1 MDKRNINASWQM
13 LVGNRLITSNQA
25 LQSTLYLLLSFPL
38 GLFYFIYLV
47 CGISI
52 GIGTLIIW
60 IGVPITLLTVLG
72 WRYLAAFERRM
83 AMNWLH
89 VDIRPMSYPRQI
101 PLTRLH
107 GLRESLT
114 DSMTW
119 KSLAYLL
126 IKFPLGI
133 LSFVLTVCIFVL
145 SISVSL
151 VTFVLALVV
160 VPFFYLGL
168 MLTRGSQGVMNRV
181 PAEAIG
187 KLLGLSLRGF
197 GLFTISLYIIY
208 GLAYVSGELARILLG
223 MSDTAIRLAQ
233 AREFAE
239 QERFKAER
247 AEQSRRELI
256 VNVSHELRTPVASIR
271 GHVESLL
278 IAVEDDEKEMLSGTK
293 LHDYLVIVQREA
305 ERLGSLVDDL
315 LSLARTEAGELHL
328 DLQPID
334 AARVVEEIQQT
345 MAPLA
350 RRERAITLVS
360 KADPYT
366 PPVLADRQRLAQV
379 LLNLVRNAITYTP
392 NGGIVSMTVQKID
405 THYVALTV
413 ADTGIGI
420 PPEELDRV
428 FERFYRTDTSR
439 TRSSG
444 GFGLGLAIV
453 RDLVNAMGGSVN
465 VTSKVGEGSCFRV
478 LLRIATPIYR
488 PPSRAGA
495 NPAPTL

>member
-1 MDKRNINASWQM
+1 MYYRTGNSNGQLP
-13 LVGNRLITSNQA
+13 LVNRVSTTKQA
-25 LQSTLYLLLSFPL
+25 PLMVLYLLLSFPL
-38 GLFYFIYLV
+38 GLFYFVFLV

-52 GIGTLIIW
+52 GISTLIIW
-60 IGVPITLLTVLG
+60 IGVPISMLTIAG
-72 WRYLAAFERRM
+72 WRYLAVFERKM
-83 AMNWLH
+83 AIDWLN
-89 VDIRPMSYPRQI
+89 VDIRPISYPLQI
-101 PLTRLH
+101 QMTWLQRF
-107 GLRESLT
+107 RESLT

-133 LSFVLTVCIFVL
+133 LSFVLTLCTLVL

-151 VTFVLALVV
+151 VTFILTLTL
-160 VPFFYLGL
+160 VPFLYLGL
-168 MLTRGSQGVMNRV
+168 VFARGIDEI
-181 PAEAIG
+181 ATIE
-187 KLLGLSLRGF
+187 KLLRFSLKGF
-197 GLFTISLYIIY
+197 GLFTISLYIVY
-208 GLAYVSGELARILLG
+208 GLANISGELARIMLG

-239 QERFKAER
+239 QERIKAER

-278 IAVEDDEKEMLSGTK
+278 IAVEDDETETLSNKK

-315 LSLARTEAGELHL
+315 LSLARTESGELRL
-328 DLQPID
+328 DIQPVD
-334 AARVVEEIQQT
+334 ATKVVEEIQQT

-360 KADPYT
+360 KVDPCM
-366 PPVLADRQRLAQV
+366 PLVLADRQRLAQV
-379 LLNLVRNAITYTP
+379 LLNLARNAITYTP
-392 NGGIVSMTVQKID
+392 NGGIVSMTVEELD
-405 THYVALTV
+405 THYIALTV

-420 PPEELDRV
+420 PPEDLERV
-428 FERFYRTDTSR
+428 FERFYRTDASR
-439 TRSSG
+439 ARTSG

-453 RDLVNAMGGSVN
+453 RDLVNAMGGSVS

-478 LLRIATPIYR
+478 LLRIATPVYQ
-488 PPSRAGA
+488 PPAA
-495 NPAPTL
+495 TMKNAPFI

>member
-1 MDKRNINASWQM
+1 MYYKAGNSNWQ
-13 LVGNRLITSNQA
+13 LLPGNRVSTTKQA
-25 LQSTLYLLLSFPL
+25 PLMLLYLLLSFPL
-38 GLFYFIYLV
+38 GLFYFVFLV

-52 GIGTLIIW
+52 GISTLIIW
-60 IGVPITLLTVLG
+60 IGVPISLLTVMG
-72 WRYLAAFERRM
+72 WRYLAAFERKL
-83 AMNWLH
+83 AIDWLN
-89 VDIRPMSYPRQI
+89 VDIRPISYPLQI
-101 PLTRLH
+101 QMTWLQRF
-107 GLRESLT
+107 RESLT

-133 LSFVLTVCIFVL
+133 LSFVLTLCMLVL

-151 VTFVLALVV
+151 VTFVLTLVI
-160 VPFFYLGL
+160 VPFLYLGL
-168 MLTRGSQGVMNRV
+168 VFAHGIDEIATI
-181 PAEAIG
+181 E
-187 KLLGLSLRGF
+187 KLLRFSLKGF
-197 GLFTISLYIIY
+197 GLFTVSLYTVY
-208 GLAYVSGELARILLG
+208 GLANISGELARILLG

-239 QERFKAER
+239 QERIKAER

-256 VNVSHELRTPVASIR
+256 VNVSHELRTPIASIR

-278 IAVEDDEKEMLSGTK
+278 IVVEDDETEALSNKK

-315 LSLARTEAGELHL
+315 LSLARTESGELRL
-328 DLQPID
+328 DIQPVD
-334 AARVVEEIQQT
+334 AAKVVEEIQQT

-360 KADPYT
+360 KVDPYT

-379 LLNLVRNAITYTP
+379 LLNLARNAITYTP
-392 NGGIVSMTVQKID
+392 NGGIVSMTVEELD
-405 THYVALTV
+405 THYIALTV

-420 PPEELDRV
+420 PPEDLERV
-428 FERFYRTDTSR
+428 FERFYRTDASR
-439 TRSSG
+439 ARTSG

-453 RDLVNAMGGSVN
+453 RDLVNAMGGSVS

-478 LLRIATPIYR
+478 LLRIATPVYQ
-488 PPSRAGA
+488 PPARTSTRSSM
-495 NPAPTL
+495 

>member
-1 MDKRNINASWQM
+1 MDNRSTNVSWQM
-13 LVGNRLITSNQA
+13 PVGNRLITTKQA
-25 LQSTLYLLLSFPL
+25 FLIALYLLLSFPL

-60 IGVPITLLTVLG
+60 IGVPITLLTVIG
-72 WRYLAAFERRM
+72 WRYLGAFERRM

-89 VDIRPMSYPRQI
+89 VDIRPMSYPHQI
-101 PLTRLH
+101 PMTWLQRF
-107 GLRESLT
+107 RESLT

-133 LSFVLTVCIFVL
+133 LSFVLTLCMFVL

-151 VTFVLALVV
+151 VTFMLTLVV

-168 MLTRGSQGVMNRV
+168 LLTRSPNELVTI
-181 PAEAIG
+181 E
-187 KLLGLSLRGF
+187 KLLRFSLKGF
-197 GLFTISLYIIY
+197 GLFTISLYIVY
-208 GLAYVSGELARILLG
+208 GLAFVSGELARILLG
-223 MSDTAIRLAQ
+223 MSETAIHLAQ

-239 QERFKAER
+239 QERLKAER

-256 VNVSHELRTPVASIR
+256 VNASHELRTPIASIR

-278 IAVEDDEKEMLSGTK
+278 MAVEDDEREMLSGTK

-315 LSLARTEAGELHL
+315 LSLARTEAGELRL
-328 DLQPID
+328 DLQPVD
-334 AARVVEEIQQT
+334 AAGVVEEIQQT

-360 KADPYT
+360 KADPYA

-379 LLNLVRNAITYTP
+379 LLNLARNAITYTP
-392 NGGIVSMTVQKID
+392 NGGIVSMTVERID

-420 PPEELDRV
+420 PPEDLDRV
-428 FERFYRTDTSR
+428 FERFYRTDASR

-453 RDLVNAMGGSVN
+453 RDLVNAMGGSVS

-488 PPSRAGA
+488 PPARTSTRDI
-495 NPAPTL
+495 PTVKDAPFI